1 MIGNAYTGIGVICWY
16 NLNVYTENR
25 KCLTN
30 QSTNNVVCVPVCLKW
45 HQAWHVASTTASLIS
60 VRKCWEFIRRIVYR
74 QFSDI
79 VYSTH
84 TPKLKGK
91 LTVRDK
97 ITFWWTVMVVCSS
110 IRFNCHHF
118 IYFPLHK
125 FYCCRSTCA
134 KIQMSRTQKSI
145 TYQVATPK
153 R

>member
-1 MIGNAYTGIGVICWY
+1 MIGNAYTGIGVIRWY

-97 ITFWWTVMVVCSS
+97 ITFWWTVMRWCVRVFDFTAIILS
-110 IRFNCHHF
+110 IFHYINF
-118 IYFPLHK
+118 TVAVQLVPK
-125 FYCCRSTCA
+125 FKWA
-134 KIQMSRTQKSI
+134 VQKN
-145 TYQVATPK
+145 Q
-153 R
+153 